1 MSYIYGSAEE
11 YVNDDNDL
19 AVCVDLDDQKWEE
32 NFMDN
37 LVHDTTEEESDV
49 DEEFDISLPSSKI
62 KSYREVIQS
71 LEHSQIFLDS
81 RGCLEAATHASSLI
95 NLVPCHHVSNLTQT
109 TLDQYL

>member
-1 MSYIYGSAEE
+1 MFSHRYKSY
-11 YVNDDNDL
+11 L

-71 LEHSQIFLDS
+71 LERSQIFLDS

-95 NLVPCHHVSNLTQT
+95 IIIILLLLLYSTQRQKVSRE
-109 TLDQYL
+109 